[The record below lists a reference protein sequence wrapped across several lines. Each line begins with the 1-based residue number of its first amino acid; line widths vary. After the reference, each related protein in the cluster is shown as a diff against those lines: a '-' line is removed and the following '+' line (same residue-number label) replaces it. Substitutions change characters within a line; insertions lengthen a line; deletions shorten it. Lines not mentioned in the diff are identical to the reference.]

1 MRWQEILLKG
11 ETDETRSAT
20 ANPRAAA
27 LLDRMAK
34 ADLETPDSSPQ
45 KPGMLSAFGLLFAD
59 LGDYRLAQQ
68 QCLRAF
74 KLGEIQSGG
83 TSDSV
88 LLCMANL
95 ARLYIL
101 LGDWDRVELIAG
113 DALSTLAPQSPAQK
127 KWDAV
132 FLLLLSTGQLEKG
145 LQKDA
150 DTSTRRA
157 IESVE
162 NQTSPSA
169 LASALLARGRFQ
181 RNTGDLARA
190 RELLQKAVES
200 APQTNRED
208 PLAKET
214 FESFD
219 RNWIA
224 GEALQELYEVLIAE
238 DRFVE
243 ARRLEPTLEKC
254 FSKRAGIVTPAQARF
269 LMFRSILANRVGEF
283 DEARR
288 CSMDYLRYVDGML
301 PAALGMVESQR
312 LGWQRTFLNFS
323 IPVAFLSP
331 EELAEYVLRW
341 KGTVLDSMVGD
352 RRGLG
357 LHKTD
362 AALALSAELASSR
375 QRLLQLT
382 IQSGG
387 TSSGSAEIPQLRN
400 RIFHLEMKIAEES
413 RFLSARGQS
422 AATAARLREALA
434 LDEAVVEFI
443 SYGNISE
450 GPLGEKR
457 LGAVVFTKER
467 DPSWVPLGSAEP
479 IRELATRMQAL
490 VSADPPSDSRLEET
504 LSSLHARLWAKVA
517 TILPPDTKTVFVS
530 PDDFLHFVPFAC
542 LLDADGRFL
551 GESLSVG
558 YVGSARD
565 LLTGSSLPARRELVV
580 FANPVFDSALSNE
593 DAPTLATRTPARR
606 EFQSIALPPLP
617 GTRREAEALEK
628 LAQANGWRAVV
639 HSAKAAEERKLAAG
653 NPPAILHLATHG
665 FYLAEDS
672 GKALDPN
679 FRGMGVKPTENPAGL
694 ENAPRLDPMLQSGIA
709 LNGAARTLRLWT
721 EGRAPDPSNDGVVSA
736 MDVAGLDLKGTWLV
750 TLSACDTG
758 VGVAKSGEGV
768 FGLKRSFMMAGT
780 QNLMITLW
788 PVSDETTPEIMED
801 FYASA
806 LRSMN
811 APESLA
817 GVQRDWLTR
826 LRREKG
832 TTEAVRNAG
841 PFALVAMS
849 NPRLRTNEILRSDRE
864 TQEGKA
870 HEAEQRRRSMPQ
882 PRNIDRLEEIF
893 R

>member
-1 MRWQEILLKG
+1 MKSRTHRARAGFSRAALLAGLAFLFPHDSSAQSSWEKILQSDEVPARHTPSAQPNRAWTHGLQIDAYSKIESSGRVRWQEILLKG

-34 ADLETPDSSPQ
+34 ADLETPDSSPE

-74 KLGEIQSGG
+74 KLAEIQAGD

-101 LGDWDRVELIAG
+101 LGDWNRVELIAG
-113 DALSTLAPQSPAQK
+113 DALATLEAQSDARK

-132 FLLLLSTGQLEKG
+132 FLLLLSTAQLEKG

-150 DTSTRRA
+150 DASTSRA
-157 IESVE
+157 IASVE
-162 NQTSPSA
+162 NHPSPGA

-181 RNTGDLARA
+181 RQTGDLARA

-243 ARRLEPTLEKC
+243 ARRLEPTLEKS
-254 FSKRAGIVTPAQARF
+254 FSNRAGIVTPAQARF

-288 CSMDYLRYVDGML
+288 CSADYLRYVDGML

-323 IPVAFLSP
+323 IPVAFRPP
-331 EELAEYVLRW
+331 EELSEYVLRW

-387 TSSGSAEIPQLRN
+387 TNSVSAEIPQLRN

-413 RFLSARGQS
+413 RFVSARGQS
-422 AATAARLREALA
+422 AATLLQVYYQ
-434 LDEAVVEFI
+434 DICV
-443 SYGNISE
+443 
-450 GPLGEKR
+450 
-457 LGAVVFTKER
+457 
-467 DPSWVPLGSAEP
+467 
-479 IRELATRMQAL
+479 
-490 VSADPPSDSRLEET
+490 
-504 LSSLHARLWAKVA
+504 LH
-517 TILPPDTKTVFVS
+517 TCI
-530 PDDFLHFVPFAC
+530 
-542 LLDADGRFL
+542 
-551 GESLSVG
+551 
-558 YVGSARD
+558 
-565 LLTGSSLPARRELVV
+565 
-580 FANPVFDSALSNE
+580 N
-593 DAPTLATRTPARR
+593 
-606 EFQSIALPPLP
+606 
-617 GTRREAEALEK
+617 
-628 LAQANGWRAVV
+628 
-639 HSAKAAEERKLAAG
+639 
-653 NPPAILHLATHG
+653 
-665 FYLAEDS
+665 
-672 GKALDPN
+672 
-679 FRGMGVKPTENPAGL
+679 
-694 ENAPRLDPMLQSGIA
+694 
-709 LNGAARTLRLWT
+709 
-721 EGRAPDPSNDGVVSA
+721 
-736 MDVAGLDLKGTWLV
+736 
-750 TLSACDTG
+750 
-758 VGVAKSGEGV
+758 
-768 FGLKRSFMMAGT
+768 
-780 QNLMITLW
+780 
-788 PVSDETTPEIMED
+788 
-801 FYASA
+801 
-806 LRSMN
+806 
-811 APESLA
+811 
-817 GVQRDWLTR
+817 
-826 LRREKG
+826 
-832 TTEAVRNAG
+832 
-841 PFALVAMS
+841 
-849 NPRLRTNEILRSDRE
+849 
-864 TQEGKA
+864 
-870 HEAEQRRRSMPQ
+870 
-882 PRNIDRLEEIF
+882 
-893 R
+893 